1 MFFFFFVNSLYICK
15 NFIKITLMK
24 RFFEMFPK
32 DLKMALTYAIVCVVI
47 LADLYLLILLAYM
60 FNA

>member
-1 MFFFFFVNSLYICK
+1 
-15 NFIKITLMK
+15 MK
-24 RFFEMFPK
+24 RFFEMFPR
-32 DLKMALTYAIVCVVI
+32 DLKMALTYAIVCLVI

>member
-1 MFFFFFVNSLYICK
+1 
-15 NFIKITLMK
+15 MK
-24 RFFEMFPK
+24 QFFEMFPG